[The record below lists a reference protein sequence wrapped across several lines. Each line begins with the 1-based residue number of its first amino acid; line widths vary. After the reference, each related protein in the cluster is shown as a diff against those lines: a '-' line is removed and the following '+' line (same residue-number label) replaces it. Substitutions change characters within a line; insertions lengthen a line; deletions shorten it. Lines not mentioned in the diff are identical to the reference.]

1 MRADELG
8 VDVIQ
13 NCEVK
18 KIKTKNGKVHGVETT
33 KGIIRA
39 KRVGVVASGHAQVF
53 WLKQQVCVY
62 HFKVNHFKH

>member
-18 KIKTKNGKVHGVETT
+18 KIRTKNGKVHGVETT
-33 KGIIRA
+33 KGNKSKKSWGLRL
-39 KRVGVVASGHAQVF
+39 VTQVF
-53 WLKQQVCVY
+53 WLKQQVYDY